1 MGHVLLLI
9 GLDAVIGLSLIFGV
23 MYFVAGWRLSELRDV
38 LLHDAYRSF
47 TFEGDRIPGLGPGFA
62 ARLTIRWLSDPD
74 DRRLLLA
81 PEVRTAPRYRTVPTF
96 DRLLLTERELAND
109 VCFRAR

>member
-1 MGHVLLLI
+1 MGHLLLLVA
-9 GLDAVIGLSLIFGV
+9 LDAVIGLSFIFGV
-23 MYFVAGWRLSELRDV
+23 MYVVAGWRWSDLRDV

-47 TFEGDRIPGLGPGFA
+47 TFEGDRIPGLGPGIA

-81 PEVRTAPRYRTVPTF
+81 PEVRIASRHRTVPAF

-109 VCFRAR
+109 VVFRAR